1 MIILQKSNRENAA
14 QEVVCVFCLVIGL
27 YKDIPLLIQN
37 AVKIKNVGTHDTC
50 ISFSELSK

>member
-1 MIILQKSNRENAA
+1 MF
-14 QEVVCVFCLVIGL
+14 FCLVIGL